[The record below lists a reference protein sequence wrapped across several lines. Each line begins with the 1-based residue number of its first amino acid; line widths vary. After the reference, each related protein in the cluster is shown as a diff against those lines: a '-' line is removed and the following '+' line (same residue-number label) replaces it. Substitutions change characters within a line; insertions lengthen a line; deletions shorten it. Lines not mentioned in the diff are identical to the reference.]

1 MSKESDLLADVRG
14 RQNEQIAL
22 SVARILHIEGVD
34 PIDSE
39 SPPPELTAAN
49 SSDDME
55 GIDLWVPTHD
65 GNVGIQ
71 IKSSTLYAEEFIK
84 KHPNGKV
91 IPVVIIGEHSNIESI
106 KRDLLSAIKWA
117 HAILFSDT

>member
-1 MSKESDLLADVRG
+1 MPKESDLLADERG

-49 SSDDME
+49 SADDMD

-65 GNVGIQ
+65 GHVGIQ
-71 IKSSTLYAEEFIK
+71 IKSSALYAEEFIK
-84 KHPNGKV
+84 NHRNGKV
-91 IPVVIIGEHSNIESI
+91 IPVVIIGEHSNVESVKI
-106 KRDLLSAIKWA
+106 DLLSAIKWA
-117 HAILFSDT
+117 QTTLYTDN